1 MSPGPDGLQESST
14 KYLKTNWLQNYSFF
28 QKIEKSLYNWL
39 YEISVILVPKVDKKK
54 KKEYLKW
61 SCKITQQYI
70 CKSNL
75 AKKIINT
82 KVQHLKSQVM

>member
-54 KKEYLKW
+54 KKRNISNEAAKLLNNIFANQIWQRK
-61 SCKITQQYI
+61 SLTQKFNI
-70 CKSNL
+70 W
-75 AKKIINT
+75 
-82 KVQHLKSQVM
+82 KVK